1 MEFWQLDWMAF
12 KVPCCQMENS
22 EFDKQQERINQVEK
36 EADITLPLGGVR
48 IITIAS

>member
-1 MEFWQLDWMAF
+1 MDWMAF
-12 KVPCCQMENS
+12 KVPRCQTENS

-36 EADITLPLGGVR
+36 EADITLPLGRVG